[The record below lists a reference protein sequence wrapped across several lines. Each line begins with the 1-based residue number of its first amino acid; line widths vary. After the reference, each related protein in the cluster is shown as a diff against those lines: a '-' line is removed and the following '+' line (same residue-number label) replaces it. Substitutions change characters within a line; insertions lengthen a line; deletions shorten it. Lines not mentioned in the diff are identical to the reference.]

1 MPPSVSTSAEALVW
15 QQLWRA
21 FPTQARIVDLGA
33 KAWSLLW
40 LMPLQDKKPLPPPA
54 STSLDLLTL
63 IIPIPGMM
71 RVTDLSS
78 WYTNLLFKTA
88 AEEGVNNCKQGSFSF
103 TNAFFFLF
111 GSLPLPEWWNTLYW
125 AHLEGVHA
133 GCCSIRQFTC
143 LRFTLRKKKRL
154 CVLWLWS

>member
-1 MPPSVSTSAEALVW
+1 
-15 QQLWRA
+15 
-21 FPTQARIVDLGA
+21 
-33 KAWSLLW
+33 
-40 LMPLQDKKPLPPPA
+40 MPLQDKKPLPPPA

-103 TNAFFFLF
+103 TNAFFSFWISPPSRMMKHVVLSSSGRGTCWLLF
-111 GSLPLPEWWNTLYW
+111 DKAVYLFAFYPQEEEAPVCFVVVKLKIPQGQM
-125 AHLEGVHA
+125 
-133 GCCSIRQFTC
+133 R
-143 LRFTLRKKKRL
+143 
-154 CVLWLWS
+154 